1 MQIMN
6 DFIDYAYS
14 LHEKHPV
21 ADAHFDLPSIVS
33 LLKKIGKSNIV
44 EQLFLKDW
52 QRAGLNF
59 IGAAVYLDRKVL
71 GGNHWQ
77 HAYDQ
82 IVSLYEDIKP
92 LYPQVQII
100 TSSTQ
105 LDQVVKNHYIGL
117 LLYFEGLEPVEE
129 DLSLLEEAYLLGIR
143 GASLTWS
150 RDNLFAR
157 GCCPIHKLEDVK
169 GGLTSYGL
177 EAMRKMESFPMFF
190 DISHLNDDGIRQLHA
205 CTHLPYAATH
215 SNARA
220 LLPHYRNLSDA
231 QILYLAN
238 RGGVIGINAYKDLV
252 CSKREFSSLDELC
265 RHILYMVHL
274 AGASHVGYG
283 LDLCSML
290 TSAQQGKTEPTI
302 IEDCLTSHK
311 ELPLVTAKL
320 LESGS
325 PEQDVLSI
333 MGNNFISYFRSF
345 LETSET
351 IHTLAKAT

>member
-14 LHEKHPV
+14 LHKKYPV
-21 ADAHFDLPSIVS
+21 ADAHFDLPSIVF

-44 EQLFLKDW
+44 EQFFLKDW

-59 IGAAVYLDRKVL
+59 IGAAVYLDKKAL
-71 GGNHWQ
+71 DGNHWQ
-77 HAYDQ
+77 NAYDQ
-82 IVSLYEDIKP
+82 ITALYEDIKP

-100 TSSTQ
+100 TSSAQ
-105 LDQVVKNHYIGL
+105 LEQVLKNHYIGL

-129 DLSLLEEAYLLGIR
+129 DLSLLEEGYLLGIR

-150 RDNLFAR
+150 RDNLFAH
-157 GCCPIHKLEDVK
+157 GCCPVYKQEDVR

-177 EAMRKMESFPMFF
+177 EAVRKMESFPMFF
-190 DISHLNDDGIRQLHA
+190 DISHLNDDGIHQLHT
-205 CTHLPYAATH
+205 CTHFPYIATH

-220 LLPHYRNLSDA
+220 LLPHYRNLSDS
-231 QILYLAN
+231 QILRLAN
-238 RGGVIGINAYKDLV
+238 RGGIIGINAYKDLV
-252 CSKREFSSLDELC
+252 CTKKEFSPFDELC

-274 AGASHVGYG
+274 AGPSHVGYG

-290 TSAQQGKTEPTI
+290 TSAQQGKTEPTL
-302 IEDCLTSHK
+302 IEDCLISHK

-320 LESGS
+320 LESGLS
-325 PEQDVLSI
+325 EQDVLSI

-345 LETSET
+345 LEISET
-351 IHTLAKAT
+351 KNILAKAT

>member
-1 MQIMN
+1 MN

-157 GCCPIHKLEDVK
+157 GCCPIHKLD
-169 GGLTSYGL
+169 
-177 EAMRKMESFPMFF
+177 
-190 DISHLNDDGIRQLHA
+190 
-205 CTHLPYAATH
+205 
-215 SNARA
+215 
-220 LLPHYRNLSDA
+220 
-231 QILYLAN
+231 
-238 RGGVIGINAYKDLV
+238 
-252 CSKREFSSLDELC
+252 
-265 RHILYMVHL
+265 
-274 AGASHVGYG
+274 
-283 LDLCSML
+283 
-290 TSAQQGKTEPTI
+290 
-302 IEDCLTSHK
+302 
-311 ELPLVTAKL
+311 
-320 LESGS
+320 
-325 PEQDVLSI
+325 
-333 MGNNFISYFRSF
+333 
-345 LETSET
+345 
-351 IHTLAKAT
+351 